1 MSMKEFRELLG
12 VQDATPKKKAT
23 SQLNAKRKLEQM
35 TEAVDEKIYA
45 LAIDLMKKGLVKNQE
60 QALERA
66 TKEIRESQ
74 AESTGRITN
83 QQRYQRLGWN
93 N

>member
-12 VQDATPKKKAT
+12 VQDTTPKKKVT

-35 TEAVDEKIYA
+35 TETVDEKIYA

-66 TKEIRESQ
+66 TKEIQESQ
-74 AESTGRITN
+74 AETTGYTTN
-83 QQRYQRLGWN
+83 QRYQRLGWN